1 MEAPYSDAA
10 ETNAVGGLTLD
21 GFLSLVRISMNVQ
34 EHFIL
39 SENGFR
45 NLQQM
50 LAVEVNE

>member
-45 NLQQM
+45 NLQQARC
-50 LAVEVNE
+50 LQLK